1 MRISAARRPTP
12 TFRCRRY
19 LKPNLT
25 VPFHPAARHPRPL
38 RSQSPRPLDGGSAA
52 GACLTWTAAACCRFR
67 EASLLA
73 VGSVSAATPSPNER
87 RERHHIGDLAWTG
100 SLRRQQGC
108 LEKAAAGCRSPKA
121 LAQQKDDLASPHRVF
136 VFSLQSPDAGC
147 DLMFWSPYSAMGGY
161 PPDEELSTA
170 LFPPIKVL
178 AK

>member
-87 RERHHIGDLAWTG
+87 RE
-100 SLRRQQGC
+100 GC